1 MTMRI
6 SYLNLLLFLLVG
18 SIPAKIYASA
28 DSIRIKGVALYT
40 PYTKI
45 SVPPGESIDYSIDV
59 INKTGSVKNAAIS
72 IRGLPKGWGYELKSG
87 GWTINQLSVL
97 PNDKKNFSFKVDV
110 PLKVNKGSYH
120 FIVSANGLYQ
130 LPLTVVVSEQGTY
143 QTEFTTDQVN
153 MEGSAEATF
162 TFNATL
168 KNRTAEKQLYA
179 LMANTPRGWSVAF
192 KPNGKQATSVEVEPN
207 ATANVTVDINP
218 PANIKVGTYRI
229 PVRAANGSTSADL
242 GLEVV
247 IKGSYKME
255 LTTPKGL
262 LSADITAGD
271 TKRIELQVK
280 NTGTIDLT
288 DVQLTANQPMD
299 WSVTF
304 EPQKLALVKAGETA
318 QVVATVKASKKA
330 LPGDYVTKIEA
341 RTPETTSSAEFRI
354 SVKTPLIWGWVGILI
369 IIGACG
375 GVYFLF
381 RKYGRR

>member
-242 GLEVV
+242 GFEVV

-288 DVQLTANQPMD
+288 DVQLTANQPVD
-299 WSVTF
+299 WNVTF
-304 EPQKLALVKAGETA
+304 EPQKLTLVKAGETA

-341 RTPETTSSAEFRI
+341 RTPETTSAAEFRI

>member
-1 MTMRI
+1 MRI

-192 KPNGKQATSVEVEPN
+192 KPNGRQATSVEVEPN

-242 GLEVV
+242 GFEVL

-304 EPQKLALVKAGETA
+304 EPQKLTLVKAGETA

-341 RTPETTSSAEFRI
+341 RTPETTSAAEFRI

-375 GVYFLF
+375 GVYYLF

>member
-6 SYLNLLLFLLVG
+6 NYLNLLLFLLVG
-18 SIPAKIYASA
+18 AIPAKIYASA

-87 GWTINQLSVL
+87 GWTIKQLSVL

-110 PLKVNKGSYH
+110 PLKVNKGAYH
-120 FIVSANGLYQ
+120 FVVSASGLYQ
-130 LPLTVVVSEQGTY
+130 LPLTVIVSEQGTY
-143 QTEFTTDQVN
+143 QTELTTDQVN

-179 LMANTPRGWSVAF
+179 LMANTPRGWNVSF
-192 KPNGKQATSVEVEPN
+192 KPNSKQATSVEVEPN
-207 ATANVTVDINP
+207 ATANVTIDINP

-262 LSADITAGD
+262 LSTDITAGD
-271 TKRIELQVK
+271 TKRIELEVK
-280 NTGTIDLT
+280 NTGTIDLA

-304 EPQKLALVKAGETA
+304 EPQKLVSVKAGETA
-318 QVVATVKASKKA
+318 QVVATIKASKKA

-341 RTPETTSSAEFRI
+341 RTPETTSAAEFRI
-354 SVKTPLIWGWVGILI
+354 AVKTPLIWGWVGILI

-375 GVYFLF
+375 GVYYLF